1 MLWHTAEMTR
11 DYALAAD
18 SADPLARYRNRFSI
32 SDPDLIYLD
41 GNSLGRPTVGAVDS
55 IEKALHDEWGRRLVR
70 SWRDEWIGL
79 PERVGDLLAPVIGA
93 SPGEVLI
100 ADQTSVNL
108 FKLATAALKATG
120 RTDILSDDSNFPS
133 DLYVLDAVARAAGG
147 QLRIASADRAA
158 GPTVDGLSPLLD
170 GSVGV
175 VSLSHVGFK
184 TGALADL
191 GEINT
196 MARDAGALAL
206 WDLSH
211 SAGVVPVGL
220 NAHNVDLAVGCS
232 YKYLNGGPGA
242 PAFLYVRSD
251 LQERLATPIPGWF
264 GHADM
269 FAFDPT
275 YSPAPGIRR
284 FAAGTPPILSLRG
297 AQAGIALSA
306 EAGLEAIRTK
316 SVQLTEFLVGRYD
329 ARLTDLGFTLGSPR
343 DPERRGG
350 HVSLIHPHAYQITRA
365 LIDRKVIPDFRAP
378 ETIRLGL
385 APLYTTFTEVW
396 DAVAAIATVVE
407 SGVYRDYPTE
417 PDGVT

>member
-1 MLWHTAEMTR
+1 MTR
-11 DYALAAD
+11 NDALATD
-18 SADPLARYRNRFSI
+18 NADPLAGYRDHFSI
-32 SDPDLIYLD
+32 PDPGLIYLD
-41 GNSLGRPTVGAVDS
+41 GNSLGRPTVDGVAL
-55 IEKALHDEWGRRLVR
+55 IEEAMHKEWAHGLVR
-70 SWRDEWIGL
+70 SWRRDWISL
-79 PERVGDLLAPVIGA
+79 PEQVGDMLAPIIGA
-93 SPGEVLI
+93 GPGEVLI

-120 RTDILSDDSNFPS
+120 RSDILSDDSNFPS

-147 QLRIASADRAA
+147 RLRASPVDPIA
-158 GPTVDGLSPLLD
+158 GPSVDDLGPLLD
-170 GSVGV
+170 DQVGL
-175 VSLSHVGFK
+175 VSLSHVGFRS
-184 TGALADL
+184 GALADM
-191 GEINT
+191 GAIT
-196 MARDAGALAL
+196 AMAHDAGALAL

-220 NAHNVDLAVGCS
+220 NAHDIDLAVGCT

-297 AQAGIALSA
+297 AQAGISLSA
-306 EAGLEAIRTK
+306 EAGIEAIRAK
-316 SVQLTEFLVGRYD
+316 SVELTEFLIARYD
-329 ARLTDLGFTLGSPR
+329 TRLADLGFTLGSPR
-343 DPERRGG
+343 DPNRRGG
-350 HVSLIHPHAYQITRA
+350 HVSLLHSDAYPITQA
-365 LIDRKVIPDFRAP
+365 LIDHNVIPDFRAP
-378 ETIRLGL
+378 DTIRLGL

-396 DAVAAIATVVE
+396 DAVEAIADVVG
-407 SGVYRDYPTE
+407 SGAYRDYPTE
-417 PDGVT
+417 PEGVT